1 MHAHLVPTSPRSSAM
16 RERLRYAIAA
26 CASLGSAAMRF
37 SARAAIVLA
46 AGLLVAATEPALA
59 AKPRSERPASV
70 ILVLGDSISAGY
82 GLEAGQGW
90 VDLLAA
96 RLHRDGY
103 PERVV
108 NASISGDTTAG
119 GRARLP
125 ALLHEYRPAV
135 VIVELGAND
144 GLRGSDLSA
153 MRSNLDAMVKDA
165 QAARARV
172 LILGMK
178 MPPNYGP
185 AYTREFDAIFADVA
199 RARNAALVPWLFDG
213 FGTDLAQFQA
223 DHIHPLAA
231 AEPRILD
238 NVWPAL
244 RPLIGKR
251 VDAAPRGS
259 AR

>member
-1 MHAHLVPTSPRSSAM
+1 MHARHVHLPP
-16 RERLRYAIAA
+16 RLRARSERPRWDIT
-26 CASLGSAAMRF
+26 
-37 SARAAIVLA
+37 ARALVVFA
-46 AGLLVAATEPALA
+46 AGLLIATAEPAVA
-59 AKPRSERPASV
+59 AKPRTERPAPV
-70 ILVLGDSISAGY
+70 ILVVGDSISAGY

-90 VDLLAA
+90 VELLAA
-96 RLHRDGY
+96 RLRRDGH

-125 ALLHEYRPAV
+125 ALLREYRPAI
-135 VIVELGAND
+135 VILELGAND
-144 GLRGSDLSA
+144 GLRGSDLS
-153 MRSNLDAMVKDA
+153 MTRSNLDAMVKDA

-172 LILGMK
+172 LVLGMK
-178 MPPNYGP
+178 VPPNYGP

-244 RPLIGKR
+244 LPLIGKR
-251 VDAAPRGS
+251 ADAAPRRS